1 MTHNL
6 ACKGTRRSRIGG
18 HLVKPEPHGAPRRWP
33 SRLSSPIHE
42 FLIKRD
48 NRRLYHWSTE
58 TPALVCAV
66 SGQSYTI
73 TAIAERLGL
82 SPNTGSPWDK
92 VIGVFISNTLNFL
105 VASWA
110 VHRIGGICLLMH
122 PTGSAT
128 KIKRHI
134 ELAPCRVLFTGLS
147 SLPTANEVLLE
158 SEVQDPRVYLLAV
171 PEELGKTPSLPDQ
184 GQKTAEQLVKEEESF
199 PPVDVPE
206 WGEGQGKEHVAYQCP
221 TSGTSGLQKLAMITH
236 YNIIANIIKSTT
248 FEAGPTPDTPSYGLI
263 LAHLT
268 AWRGDTYVLHA
279 RFDMRAALTSI
290 EKYKVERLYLV
301 PPIISV
307 LVNHPFLLDLAT
319 RHTES
324 AVIFSFTDP
333 DDNSPGA
340 DGCLV
345 ASVEARIINS
355 DGSEVEAY
363 NEPGELLLK
372 SPSIMKGYLG
382 QEAAT
387 QEVFDGQGWLRTG
400 DIAKTTHLDIVDRKK
415 DIVQVKGLQ
424 VAPVEVESHLAARPA
439 VAGFAVV
446 GVRDEDA
453 GEWPYAFIVRSP
465 RAMADMD
472 KEALKADLNC
482 HEHYIRFVDEFPK
495 SGIGKPL
502 KYKLKESLAV

>member
-1 MTHNL
+1 MDYTTPNIYTWR
-6 ACKGTRRSRIGG
+6 TR
-18 HLVKPEPHGAPRRWP
+18 HLTAEQRWP

-58 TPALVCAV
+58 TPELVCAV

-122 PTGSAT
+122 PAGSAT

-199 PPVDVPE
+199 PPVD
-206 WGEGQGKEHVAYQCP
+206 HVAYQCP

-236 YNIIANIIKSTT
+236 YNIIANINKSTT

-324 AVIFSFTDP
+324 AVIFPFTDP

-387 QEVFDGQGWLRTG
+387 QEVFDGQGWLRT
-400 DIAKTTHLDIVDRKK
+400 KTTHLDIVDRKK

-424 VAPVEVESHLAARPA
+424 VAPVEVESHLAAL
-439 VAGFAVV
+439 
-446 GVRDEDA
+446 RDEDA

-482 HEHYIRFVDEFPK
+482 HEHYIRFVDEFRK